1 MKEFKSRDKLTQRM
15 TRDGAVQDNQ
25 ATGEE
30 IHISE
35 RDAEKQLSPNGQP
48 VQMGKR
54 DAPMNP
60 AEDAPKHGRQL
71 RPQEQK
77 EPEKEQSKPQQPSA
91 EPFQPQGGSPVS
103 HIPQDIP
110 TSAAPGG
117 TAEKLFDRAAAEHD
131 AHKVRQAV
139 RMSRDAAQQRYS
151 ASRLQFS
158 EEERAA
164 PELHKHIHR
173 AEKAA
178 DKLDAAQAAIPKKR
192 VLRKERVFDE
202 ASGTAKTKLRFDT
215 VDKSPPKLKPNPLGR
230 PLREVAVQAH
240 GKIHEVEHENVGVES
255 GHKAEE
261 LAEHGAGGAIRW
273 ERRHRKLKPYR
284 AAEKAE
290 RKAVNANA
298 EYLYQKALHDNPE
311 MLSGNPLNRFF
322 QKQHLKREYAKAA
335 RTAKAAGSTAQA
347 TAKSAEKTA
356 EATATAA
363 KKAAEKAKEAAEFV
377 ARHWKGVLVV
387 LAGFL
392 LIVMLIGGLQ
402 SCSALVGAAGGG
414 VAASSYQSE
423 DADILAAEAAYCALE
438 AELQEYLDTY
448 ERTHDYDEYH
458 YDLDEIKHDPYV
470 LASILSALHD
480 GAWTASEVQ
489 GTLQMLFEKQYI
501 LTETVVTEVRYRTV
515 TRTDSEGNE
524 YEVEV
529 PYNYYI
535 CTVELENFDL
545 AHIPVYIMDE
555 ETLSKYALYMSVL
568 GNKPEL
574 FGDSEYI
581 PKYITNRPEGYE
593 IPPSAMEDETFAAV
607 ITEAEK
613 YLGYPYVWGG
623 SSPSTSFDCSGFVSW
638 VLTNSGVCNTGRLGA
653 QGLYNIST
661 PVSNPQPGDL
671 VFFVGTY
678 DTPGVSHVGIYVGNS
693 MMIHCGDPIS
703 YSNLN
708 SSYWQ
713 AHFYAYARPPYN

>member
-1 MKEFKSRDKLTQRM
+1 MKEFKPRDKLTQRM
-15 TRDGAVQDNQ
+15 TRDGAVLDNQ
-25 ATGEE
+25 TTGAE

-35 RDAEKQLSPNGQP
+35 RDAEKQLSPDGQP

-77 EPEKEQSKPQQPSA
+77 EPEKEQPSA
-91 EPFQPQGGSPVS
+91 EPFQPQSGSPIS

-117 TAEKLFDRAAAEHD
+117 TAEKLFDRAAAERN
-131 AHKVRQAV
+131 AHKARQTA

-202 ASGTAKTKLRFDT
+202 ASGTAKAKLRFDT

-290 RKAVNANA
+290 HKAVNANA
-298 EYLYQKALHDNPE
+298 EYLYQKVLHDNPE
-311 MLSGNPLNRFF
+311 MLSGNPLNLFF
-322 QKQHLKREYAKAA
+322 QKQRLKREYAKAA

-347 TAKSAEKTA
+347 TAKSAEKTV

-515 TRTDSEGNE
+515 TRTDSAGNE

-535 CTVELENFDL
+535 CTVELENFNL
-545 AHIPVYIMDE
+545 SHIPVYIMDE

>member
-1 MKEFKSRDKLTQRM
+1 M
-15 TRDGAVQDNQ
+15 TRDGAVLDNQ
-25 ATGEE
+25 TTGEE

-35 RDAEKQLSPNGQP
+35 RDAEKQLSPDGQP

-77 EPEKEQSKPQQPSA
+77 EPEKEQPKPQQSSA

-110 TSAAPGG
+110 TSAVPGG

-131 AHKVRQAV
+131 AHKARQTA

-164 PELHKHIHR
+164 PELHKHIRR

-290 RKAVNANA
+290 RKALNANA

-322 QKQHLKREYAKAA
+322 QKQRLKREYAKAA
-335 RTAKAAGSTAQA
+335 RTAKAASSTA
-347 TAKSAEKTA
+347 S
-356 EATATAA
+356 
-363 KKAAEKAKEAAEFV
+363 
-377 ARHWKGVLVV
+377 
-387 LAGFL
+387 
-392 LIVMLIGGLQ
+392 
-402 SCSALVGAAGGG
+402 
-414 VAASSYQSE
+414 ASSS
-423 DADILAAEAAYCALE
+423 APRLCAR
-438 AELQEYLDTY
+438 ASN
-448 ERTHDYDEYH
+448 RT
-458 YDLDEIKHDPYV
+458 
-470 LASILSALHD
+470 
-480 GAWTASEVQ
+480 
-489 GTLQMLFEKQYI
+489 
-501 LTETVVTEVRYRTV
+501 R
-515 TRTDSEGNE
+515 
-524 YEVEV
+524 
-529 PYNYYI
+529 
-535 CTVELENFDL
+535 
-545 AHIPVYIMDE
+545 
-555 ETLSKYALYMSVL
+555 
-568 GNKPEL
+568 
-574 FGDSEYI
+574 
-581 PKYITNRPEGYE
+581 
-593 IPPSAMEDETFAAV
+593 
-607 ITEAEK
+607 
-613 YLGYPYVWGG
+613 
-623 SSPSTSFDCSGFVSW
+623 SS
-638 VLTNSGVCNTGRLGA
+638 
-653 QGLYNIST
+653 
-661 PVSNPQPGDL
+661 
-671 VFFVGTY
+671 
-678 DTPGVSHVGIYVGNS
+678 
-693 MMIHCGDPIS
+693 
-703 YSNLN
+703 
-708 SSYWQ
+708 
-713 AHFYAYARPPYN
+713 

>member
-1 MKEFKSRDKLTQRM
+1 MKEFKPRDKLTQRM
-15 TRDGAVQDNQ
+15 TRDGAVLDNQ
-25 ATGEE
+25 TTGEE

-35 RDAEKQLSPNGQP
+35 RDEEKQLSPNGQP
-48 VQMGKR
+48 VQTGKR

-60 AEDAPKHGRQL
+60 AEDAPKHGRQF

-77 EPEKEQSKPQQPSA
+77 EPEKEQSKPQQPNA
-91 EPFQPQGGSPVS
+91 EPFQPQGGSPIS

-110 TSAAPGG
+110 MSAAPGG
-117 TAEKLFDRAAAEHD
+117 TAEKLFDRAAAERD
-131 AHKVRQAV
+131 AHKARQTA

-202 ASGTAKTKLRFDT
+202 ASGTAKAKLRFDT

-290 RKAVNANA
+290 HKAVNANA
-298 EYLYQKALHDNPE
+298 EYHYQKVLHDNPE
-311 MLSGNPLNRFF
+311 MLSSNPLNRFF
-322 QKQHLKREYAKAA
+322 QKQRLKREYAKAA

-347 TAKSAEKTA
+347 TAKGAEKTA

-480 GAWTASEVQ
+480 GAWTASEVR

-545 AHIPVYIMDE
+545 SHLPVYIMDE